1 MSKKSI
7 VKPVAFGVAA
17 VLGAIFC
24 LNAYTVVQDGSVKT
38 KTFLGKVDS
47 APLTPGF
54 HFPVNPFASFDTY
67 STRDIKLTYKDIQ
80 VPSQDKFKTSVD
92 VTLMVR
98 FNGAKA
104 PAVRIDGGSE
114 EQSIDKYIDQK
125 FMSTV
130 REFGKGVKTA
140 QDLFKSD
147 VQAGLQTSI
156 LAEVNE
162 YSQKFGYTITEV
174 FIQDVELDPVIKE
187 QIVNTKAREEKV
199 FQAQADLDRV
209 EKVSQQKVKQAE
221 ADREARDNDAR
232 ANERDADAKL
242 YAARKE
248 AEANNALQRT
258 ITPEMTKWKQLD
270 VEMLRA
276 TKYQGGVPQ
285 TVVGAGYDGQMLMD
299 MRNK

>member
-1 MSKKSI
+1 MKAKSI
-7 VKPVAFGVAA
+7 IKPVAFAVAA
-17 VLGAIFC
+17 VVGVVFC

-38 KTFLGKVDS
+38 KTFLGKVDPT
-47 APLTPGF
+47 PLTPGF

-104 PAVRIDGGSE
+104 PAVRVDGGGE
-114 EQSIDKYIDQK
+114 GQAIDKYIDQK

-162 YSQKFGYTITEV
+162 YSQKYGYTITEV
-174 FIQDVELDPVIKE
+174 FIQDIELDPVIKE

-199 FQAQADLDRV
+199 NQAQADLERV
-209 EKVSQQKVKQAE
+209 AKEAQQKVEQAS
-221 ADREARDNDAR
+221 ADRQARDNLAQ

-242 YAARKE
+242 YAAKKE
-248 AEANNALQRT
+248 AEANNALQKT
-258 ITPEMTKWKQLD
+258 ITQEMITWKKLD

-285 TVVGAGYDGQMLMD
+285 TVVGSGYDGQMLMD